1 MEKKTECW
9 RSPSLG
15 RNMELTVYGDSGT
28 PIIGLPTR
36 GATCE
41 QWEKFGMVEAI
52 TYQLEQGYNQLYCLS
67 SVDKESFLNGQAS
80 PPQRLIRHGQY
91 QSYLVEEVVPY
102 IQEQNKTDFVI
113 VAGTDLG
120 AYHAI
125 TTALKH
131 PKKFGKAI
139 GMSGVYDIK
148 HFLDGFYNDEVYYN
162 NPVDFVPNLNNQ
174 PVLEHIRNVDIRL
187 VSYDTDERK
196 ENSQRM
202 SDVLRMKFIEHEFDV
217 WGMEDRD
224 EWDLWPRM
232 LKTHII

>member
-1 MEKKTECW
+1 
-9 RSPSLG
+9 
-15 RNMELTVYGDSGT
+15 MELTVYGDSGT

-41 QWEKFGMVEAI
+41 QWEKFGMLEAI

-80 PPQRLIRHGQY
+80 PAQRLIRHGQY

-102 IQEQNKTDFVI
+102 VQEQNKTDFVI

-125 TTALKH
+125 TTALKY

-174 PVLEHIRNVDIRL
+174 PVLDHIRNVDIRL
-187 VSYDTDERK
+187 VSYDTDKRK
-196 ENSQRM
+196 EDSQRM